1 MRTEGVAA
9 LVGELAARGLS
20 IATAESL
27 TGGALVARL
36 VDIPGASRVVRGGV
50 CTYATDTKASVLS
63 VSRERLELTGPV
75 DAEVAKQMAS
85 GARALFGAD
94 IALSTTGVAGP
105 GSADGHEAG
114 TVHVA
119 CAGPGARCTA
129 SSTYP
134 ATGAPCARE
143 PWTPPWRCCARHWTG
158 GSFDKGGRLTKGA
171 FPYSPPRTPL
181 WRAGPAPLRRGAGRR
196 SGARQCR

>member
-119 CAGPGARCTA
+119 CAGPEGALHRLVHI
-129 SSTYP
+129 P
-134 ATGAPCARE
+134 GDRGAV
-143 PWTPPWRCCARHWTG
+143 
-158 GSFDKGGRLTKGA
+158 
-171 FPYSPPRTPL
+171 
-181 WRAGPAPLRRGAGRR
+181 RAGAVDAALALLREALDGGLL
-196 SGARQCR
+196 

>member
-1 MRTEGVAA
+1 MGRVRTEGVAA

-105 GSADGHEAG
+105 GGADGHEAG

-119 CAGPGARCTA
+119 CAGPG
-129 SSTYP
+129 
-134 ATGAPCARE
+134 GAL
-143 PWTPPWRCCARHWTG
+143 H
-158 GSFDKGGRLTKGA
+158 RLVHIPGDRGA
-171 FPYSPPRTPL
+171 V
-181 WRAGPAPLRRGAGRR
+181 RAGAVDAALALLREALDGGLL
-196 SGARQCR
+196 

>member
-36 VDIPGASRVVRGGV
+36 VDIPGASSVVRGGV

-75 DAEVAKQMAS
+75 DAEVAEQMAS

-119 CAGPGARCTA
+119 CAAPEGTVHRLVQIPGDR
-129 SSTYP
+129 
-134 ATGAPCARE
+134 GAV
-143 PWTPPWRCCARHWTG
+143 
-158 GSFDKGGRLTKGA
+158 
-171 FPYSPPRTPL
+171 
-181 WRAGPAPLRRGAGRR
+181 RAGAVDAALALLREALDGGLL
-196 SGARQCR
+196 

>member
-1 MRTEGVAA
+1 MVLVRTEGVAA

-119 CAGPGARCTA
+119 CAGPG
-129 SSTYP
+129 
-134 ATGAPCARE
+134 GAL
-143 PWTPPWRCCARHWTG
+143 H
-158 GSFDKGGRLTKGA
+158 RLGHRPGDRRA
-171 FPYSPPRTPL
+171 V
-181 WRAGPAPLRRGAGRR
+181 RAGAVDAALALLREALDGGLL
-196 SGARQCR
+196 

>member
-1 MRTEGVAA
+1 MGHAVRMDDVAVAA
-9 LVGELAARGLS
+9 IIDKLAGDGWT

-27 TGGALVARL
+27 TGGGLVSRL
-36 VDIPGASRVVRGGV
+36 VDVPGASRVVRGGV

-119 CAGPGARCTA
+119 CAGPG
-129 SSTYP
+129 
-134 ATGAPCARE
+134 GAL
-143 PWTPPWRCCARHWTG
+143 H
-158 GSFDKGGRLTKGA
+158 RLVHIPGDRRA
-171 FPYSPPRTPL
+171 V
-181 WRAGPAPLRRGAGRR
+181 RAGAVDAALALLREALDGGLL
-196 SGARQCR
+196 

>member
-119 CAGPGARCTA
+119 CTGPG
-129 SSTYP
+129 
-134 ATGAPCARE
+134 GALHRLVHIPGDRRAVRAGAVDAALALLRE
-143 PWTPPWRCCARHWTG
+143 ALDG
-158 GSFDKGGRLTKGA
+158 GSFDKGGV
-171 FPYSPPRTPL
+171 
-181 WRAGPAPLRRGAGRR
+181 
-196 SGARQCR
+196 

>member
-119 CAGPGARCTA
+119 CAGPG
-129 SSTYP
+129 
-134 ATGAPCARE
+134 GALHRRVHIPGDRGAVRAGAVDAALALLRE
-143 PWTPPWRCCARHWTG
+143 ALDG
-158 GSFDKGGRLTKGA
+158 GSFDKGGV
-171 FPYSPPRTPL
+171 
-181 WRAGPAPLRRGAGRR
+181 
-196 SGARQCR
+196 